1 MKIGWALRKCS
12 SSHCPSFLRTC
23 SLFSL
28 GIILRSFDMRS
39 IKRSKRDKI
48 ANSTRKSNFQ
58 VNKGILSKI
67 RLAVCLFIW
76 NFLFKHCNLVQKVWL
91 RRASKKVASPPK
103 LLTLLCLLVYLVS
116 VKNINFKSS
125 YNWFKIHIFRKLQPL
140 TANYLAMFIVTST
153 TTYT

>member
-91 RRASKKVASPPK
+91 RRASKKVASPPI
-103 LLTLLCLLVYLVS
+103 LLTLLCLLVS
-116 VKNINFKSS
+116 VKNITFKSS
-125 YNWFKIHIFRKLQPL
+125 YNWFKIDIHQQLQPL
-140 TANYLAMFIVTST
+140 TANYLAMFKVIST
-153 TTYT
+153 TIYT